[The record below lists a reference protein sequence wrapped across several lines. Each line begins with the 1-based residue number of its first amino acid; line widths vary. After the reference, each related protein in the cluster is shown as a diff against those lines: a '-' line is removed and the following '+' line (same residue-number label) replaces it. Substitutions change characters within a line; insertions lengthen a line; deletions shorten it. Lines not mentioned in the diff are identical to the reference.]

1 MTRTLAMLV
10 VLAQLGHQA
19 CTCTTSHERDSS
31 MDAGTREEHAARDSG
46 VDAPWPDGTV
56 VVRTCTDA
64 LAASAGDPC
73 AFEQR
78 CQARDL
84 CCGADW
90 TCEDGRLNGGP
101 NRVPDSCSV
110 PGRTTSCMSEAG
122 RSGVAG
128 DTPLGRI
135 ELAHGYA
142 SFTHG
147 FAVDVYLLFSPSSPL
162 EGCARPRLGV
172 WLFPLRWDEDGRYRG
187 DHDAIAQV
195 VMAGEIAYAPA
206 RVLVQEEERSRLVGT
221 ISIDFPG
228 FDVEGSFDVTGC
240 DELDRSGP

>member
-1 MTRTLAMLV
+1 
-10 VLAQLGHQA
+10 
-19 CTCTTSHERDSS
+19 
-31 MDAGTREEHAARDSG
+31 MDAGMDADLGTREDAARDSG
-46 VDAPWPDGTV
+46 VDAPRPDGTAV
-56 VVRTCTDA
+56 ARTCTDA
-64 LAASAGDPC
+64 LASTAGDPC
-73 AFEQR
+73 DFEQR
-78 CQARDL
+78 CLARDL
-84 CCGADW
+84 CCAAEW

-110 PGRTTSCMSEAG
+110 RGRETSCASEAG
-122 RSGVAG
+122 RSSVTG

-142 SFTHG
+142 SFSHG
-147 FAVDVYLLFSPSSPL
+147 FAVDVHLLFSASSPL

-172 WLFPLRWDEDGRYRG
+172 WLFPLRWDDDGAAYRG
-187 DHDAIAQV
+187 EHDAIAQIV
-195 VMAGEIAYAPA
+195 LAGEIAYAPA

-221 ISIDFPG
+221 LSIHFPG